1 MGRSFRNGPIKT
13 ETIPNNIIQLIYKK
27 IMANIDNECKDL
39 EVKDFYDKSTTHLS
53 DIMENQ
59 KKMQEQ
65 TYGINFDDMTIRE
78 IMDFWHVNTHSLMD
92 EVHEMTDALGGIK
105 DGSGNAVWKYWK
117 KDFTKY
123 NTLKISDMSEGDKK
137 ELYMEWVDILHF
149 FINYASSIGLD
160 AKTAYNYYFA
170 KAEENVNRQKNNY

>member
-1 MGRSFRNGPIKT
+1 
-13 ETIPNNIIQLIYKK
+13 
-27 IMANIDNECKDL
+27 
-39 EVKDFYDKSTTHLS
+39 
-53 DIMENQ
+53 
-59 KKMQEQ
+59 
-65 TYGINFDDMTIRE
+65 MTIRE

-149 FINYASSIGLD
+149 FINYAS
-160 AKTAYNYYFA
+160 
-170 KAEENVNRQKNNY
+170 

>member
-1 MGRSFRNGPIKT
+1 
-13 ETIPNNIIQLIYKK
+13 
-27 IMANIDNECKDL
+27 MANIDNECKDL
-39 EVKDFYDKSTTHLS
+39 EVKDLYKDSTTHLA

-65 TYGINFDDMTIRE
+65 TYGFNFENMSIRE
-78 IMDFWHVNTHSLMD
+78 VMDFWHVNTHALID

-123 NTLKISDMSEGDKK
+123 ETMKVSDLSEGDKK
-137 ELYMEWVDILHF
+137 ELYMEFVDIIHF
-149 FINYASSIGLD
+149 MFNYASSIGLD
-160 AKTAYNYYFA
+160 APTVFNYYFS
-170 KAEENVNRQKNNY
+170 KAEQNKKRQKDGY